1 MTPVQVMNGY
11 AVAAVAAGNY
21 HSLFVTTSGGC
32 FATGLNGY
40 GQLGDGRIEWSY
52 LSPTPCMSAYTVAAV
67 ASGSEYSLF
76 VTTSGECF
84 AAGRNDYGQLGD
96 STQGDR
102 NTPVQVMVNYTVAA
116 VDTQTHHSLFI
127 TTSGQCFAAGRND
140 YGQLGDGTTTDRYT
154 PVQVMTE
161 YTVAAVAAGHY
172 HSLFVTT
179 NGECYATGYNAN
191 GQLGD
196 GTFEHKNLPVA
207 VMSAYTI
214 AQADAGQ
221 FHSVFITTQGH
232 IYGTGDESSLA
243 LCPLYSWSLTSYNCG
258 YLSTPKQLLYTGSKA
273 TAGGDS
279 TFFICKS

>member
-1 MTPVQVMNGY
+1 
-11 AVAAVAAGNY
+11 
-21 HSLFVTTSGGC
+21 
-32 FATGLNGY
+32 
-40 GQLGDGRIEWSY
+40 
-52 LSPTPCMSAYTVAAV
+52 
-67 ASGSEYSLF
+67 
-76 VTTSGECF
+76 
-84 AAGRNDYGQLGD
+84 
-96 STQGDR
+96 
-102 NTPVQVMVNYTVAA
+102 MVNYTVAA

-258 YLSTPKQLLYTGSKA
+258 YLSTPKQLLYTSSKA

-279 TFFICKS
+279 TFFISGEITSSPTSTLMPTTDTPSTGTPTIFAFTSKVSFEASITVSLDVAQESGFQVRDAIDFTLQSN